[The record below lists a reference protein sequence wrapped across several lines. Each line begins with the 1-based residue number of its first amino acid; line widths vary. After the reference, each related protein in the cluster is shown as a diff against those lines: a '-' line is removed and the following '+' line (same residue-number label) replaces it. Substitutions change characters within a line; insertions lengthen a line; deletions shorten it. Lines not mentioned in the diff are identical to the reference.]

1 MKKTLAIALLSLFA
15 LPAAALAEINM
26 YGPGGPHTALQEA
39 AKLYTAK
46 TGVKIV
52 VNFGP
57 QAKWNEN
64 AKKDADILFGA
75 SEQSALAITRDHGDR
90 FDEKN
95 IEPLAL
101 RKSILLVK
109 KGNPKN
115 IKGIKDLARP
125 GIGIIVN
132 DGGGKSNT
140 SGTGV
145 WEDIAGRTG
154 DIATVAAIRKNIK
167 VFTPNSGSSRKALET
182 MDGADVWITWADW
195 AISNP
200 GIGEAVAIEPEYVIL
215 RDMNINVRKDADKET
230 RDFAKWLHSAEA
242 EPALKKFGWF
252 KKAEQ

>member
-1 MKKTLAIALLSLFA
+1 MKKRLIITLLMILA
-15 LPAAALAEINM
+15 LPTLALAEINM

-39 AKLYTAK
+39 AKIYTKK
-46 TGVKIV
+46 TGVKINI
-52 VNFGP
+52 NFGP

-75 SEQSALAITRDHGDR
+75 SEQSALAITRDHADK

-109 KGNPKN
+109 KGNPKK
-115 IKGIKDLARP
+115 IKSIEDLARP

-132 DGGGKSNT
+132 DGAGKSNT

-154 DIATVAAIRKNIK
+154 DVSMVSKIRKNII
-167 VFTPNSGSSRKALET
+167 VFTPNSGTSRKALET
-182 MDGADVWITWADW
+182 MEGADVWITWADW

-200 GIGEAVAIEPEYVIL
+200 GIGEAVEIDPKYVIM
-215 RDMNINVRKDADKET
+215 RDMNINVRKDASKET
-230 RDFAKWLHSAEA
+230 VEFAKWLHSEEAEA
-242 EPALKKFGWF
+242 AFKKFGWF
-252 KKAEQ
+252 KKIK